1 MRRTAR
7 SLLLLA
13 LLAGAALAAC
23 GDDDQATRT
32 TDDPSADDGGDGDDG
47 GGDVVLTL
55 DHHGGFLPVER
66 AVGNTPDVVLL
77 GDGTVLSPAPVIA
90 IFPGPALTPYQVG
103 HLDGAAVEEVVAAVE
118 ALDPDADYG
127 LPAGGP
133 QVADAADTTVRLVRG
148 GEVVREVTAYALGLG
163 DETGAR
169 SELAAV
175 VERLGDAGAGTGEE
189 VYEPTA
195 VRVLDVTDQ
204 AGDPPAS
211 PTTVDPLQPG
221 EPTGRVLDWP
231 VAHDGRACTE
241 VTDAAE
247 VDAVLARMA
256 EATQLDWFATD
267 AGERRLVVVPI
278 LPGDDAPCEAD
289 A

>member
-1 MRRTAR
+1 MRRTTA
-7 SLLLLA
+7 SLLVLA

-32 TDDPSADDGGDGDDG
+32 TDDPPADDGGDGG
-47 GGDVVLTL
+47 GGGLVVTL
-55 DHHGGFLPVER
+55 DHHGGFVPVER
-66 AVGNTPDVVLL
+66 AVGDVPDVVLL

-103 HLDGAAVEEVVAAVE
+103 HLDEAEVDELVAEVE

-133 QVADAADTTVRLVRG
+133 QVADAADTTVRLLRG
-148 GEVVREVTAYALGLG
+148 GAVVREVTAYALGLV

-169 SELAAV
+169 AELAAV
-175 VERLGDAGAGTGEE
+175 VERLGEAGGGTGEE
-189 VYEPTA
+189 GYEPTA
-195 VRVLDVTDQ
+195 VRVHDVTDQ

-211 PTTVDPLQPG
+211 TTTVDGQPG
-221 EPTGRVLDWP
+221 EPVGRVLGWP
-231 VAHDGRACTE
+231 LAHDGRACTE

-247 VDAVLARMA
+247 VDAVLGVLA

-267 AGERRLVVVPI
+267 AGPRRLVVVPI
-278 LPGDDAPCEAD
+278 LPGDAAPCEDD

>member
-1 MRRTAR
+1 VMRRTAR
-7 SLLLLA
+7 SLLLL

-32 TDDPSADDGGDGDDG
+32 TDDPSADDGGDGG

-66 AVGNTPDVVLL
+66 AIGNTPDVVLL

-103 HLDGAAVEEVVAAVE
+103 HLEGAAVEELVVAVE

-148 GEVVREVTAYALGLG
+148 GEVVREVTAYALGLV

-175 VERLGDAGAGTGEE
+175 VERLGEVGGGTGEE

-204 AGDPPAS
+204 AGDPPTS
-211 PTTVDPLQPG
+211 TTTVDPLQPG
-221 EPTGRVLDWP
+221 EPIGRVLDWP
-231 VAHDGRACTE
+231 LAHDGRACTE
-241 VTDAAE
+241 VTDADE
-247 VDAVLARMA
+247 VAAVLARMG

-278 LPGDDAPCEAD
+278 LPGDDAHCEAD